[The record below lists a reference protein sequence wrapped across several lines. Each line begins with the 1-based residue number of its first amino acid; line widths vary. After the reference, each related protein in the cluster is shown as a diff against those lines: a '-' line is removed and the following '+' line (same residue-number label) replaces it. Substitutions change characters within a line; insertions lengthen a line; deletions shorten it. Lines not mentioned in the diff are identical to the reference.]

1 MSGQVNSISSP
12 YGKQE
17 PLGRLALEGVTVRF
31 GEVPAL
37 DDVSIIVEPGERLAV
52 IGASGAGKS
61 TLFRTLT
68 RSVALSS
75 GRVTVGERNLYA
87 LSKKELNGVRRCVGT
102 IYQAYN
108 LVPQLPA
115 GVNAA
120 LGEVGGMGAWGTLR
134 TFLAGP
140 DTALASRVADALDRM
155 DLRDKAHI
163 RTADLS
169 GGQQQRVAVAR
180 LLVQRPNL
188 ILADEPF
195 AAVDPVTTERVM
207 EALLELNGEGATLL
221 VNLHDVRMA
230 RRFPRVVALREGR
243 GAFDGPPERLTE
255 ERLSRI
261 YAANQHATAAS
272 STGASPKPRDYVC
285 PRTEEPGRLI
295 EGRDG
300 ISAH

>member
-1 MSGQVNSISSP
+1 MISSP
-12 YGKQE
+12 RSKE
-17 PLGRLALEGVTVRF
+17 ASLGRLALEDVTVRF
-31 GEVPAL
+31 GKSPAL
-37 DDVSIIVEPGERLAV
+37 EDFTIEVEPGERLAV

-61 TLFRTLT
+61 TLFRVLT
-68 RSVALSS
+68 RSVALAK
-75 GRVTVGERNLYA
+75 GHIAVGERNLYA
-87 LSKKELNGVRRCVGT
+87 LSKKELKGVRRRIGT

-120 LGEVGGMGAWGTLR
+120 LGEVGGMSSLKTLR

-140 DTALASRVADALDRM
+140 DVALAQKIEETLDRVG
-155 DLRDKAHI
+155 LAGRART
-163 RTADLS
+163 RTANLS

-180 LLVQRPNL
+180 LLVQRPDL

-195 AAVDPVTTERVM
+195 AAVDPVTTERVIGT
-207 EALLELNGEGATLL
+207 LFELNDEGATLL
-221 VNLHDVRMA
+221 VNLHDVSIA
-230 RRFPRVVALREGR
+230 RRFPRIIALREGR
-243 GAFDGPPERLTE
+243 TVFDGSPEQLTE

-261 YAANQHATAAS
+261 YAGDPYGTAAEQ
-272 STGASPKPRDYVC
+272 DYENQDNVRRHVED
-285 PRTEEPGRLI
+285 PVRLM

>member
-1 MSGQVNSISSP
+1 MHSKKTSAQDLIL
-12 YGKQE
+12 KD
-17 PLGRLALEGVTVRF
+17 VTVSF
-31 GEVPAL
+31 SGTTAL
-37 DDVSIIVEPGERLAV
+37 DSVTLRVEPNERLAV
-52 IGASGAGKS
+52 VGASGAGKT
-61 TLFRTLT
+61 TLFRVLT
-68 RSVALSS
+68 RTVPLQG
-75 GRVTVGERNLYA
+75 GRTIVGGRDLYA
-87 LSKKELNGVRRCVGT
+87 LSNRELKGVRRRIGS

-140 DTALASRVADALDRM
+140 DGPLASRVADALERVG
-155 DLRDKAHI
+155 LGDKADA
-163 RTADLS
+163 RTVNLS

-180 LLVQRPNL
+180 LLVQRPDL

-195 AAVDPVTTERVM
+195 AAVDPVTTERVF
-207 EALLELNGEGATLL
+207 EALLDLNREGATLL
-221 VNLHDVRMA
+221 VNLHDVELA

-243 GAFDGPPERLTE
+243 IAFDGSPEQ
-255 ERLSRI
+255 LSEKALHQI
-261 YAANQHATAAS
+261 YAGDSRQQ
-272 STGASPKPRDYVC
+272 GARA
-285 PRTEEPGRLI
+285 EPADTRPGDPIPLA